1 MKKESPIEI
10 LQRVLQTDANLE
22 FLEKLDIAELEVLIA
37 CIRDRVEN
45 RSNLSWKEQGDT
57 KLIFQE
63 VYSKPKS
70 TQPQYID
77 NF

>member
-45 RSNLSWKEQGDT
+45 RSNLS
-57 KLIFQE
+57 
-63 VYSKPKS
+63 
-70 TQPQYID
+70 
-77 NF
+77 

>member
-22 FLEKLDIAELEVLIA
+22 FLEKLDTVEIEVLIA

-45 RSNLSWKEQGDT
+45 RSNES
-57 KLIFQE
+57 
-63 VYSKPKS
+63 
-70 TQPQYID
+70 
-77 NF
+77 